1 MELYMTLIRFFLY
14 VSNSFFQKLRRELNL
29 TILIFW
35 LLKVQVHAELM
46 FK

>member
-1 MELYMTLIRFFLY
+1 MELYLTLIRFFLH
-14 VSNSFFQKLRRELNL
+14 VSNSFFQKLSRELNL